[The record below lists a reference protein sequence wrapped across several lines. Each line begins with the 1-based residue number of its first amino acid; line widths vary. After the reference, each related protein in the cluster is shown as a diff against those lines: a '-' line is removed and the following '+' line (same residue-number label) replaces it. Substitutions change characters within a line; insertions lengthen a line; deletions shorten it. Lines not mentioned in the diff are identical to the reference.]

1 MRMAAQHLT
10 IALTRTVRAT
20 PPARRQSF
28 PLDAVTLDRSLDTP
42 LHRQL
47 YNGLR
52 RMIEE
57 RSLAAGSSL
66 PSSRLLAGDLG
77 IARNTV
83 ISAYEQ
89 LTTEGYV
96 VSKQGARPVVVDLP
110 TPPAL
115 SPAALNGETRHA
127 ISSRGKLMMEQ
138 PSQHGAPG
146 HLSFHPGMPDAENFP
161 FNTWSRLLARRAKA
175 ARYDLF
181 GTYNVT
187 GHPALREAIATYVKA
202 ARRVRCSPD
211 QIVVTTGAQ
220 AGLDLMARLLLDPG
234 ETAWVEEPGYYG
246 AQAAFVASGA
256 RLSPLFVDSQGWVL
270 DPPAGS
276 PPRVIYVTPSCHHP
290 LGATMRMEQRLRLL
304 EIAERLDAWIIED
317 DFDGEYRF
325 QGQPI
330 PAMQGTDHSDRV
342 IYCGTFAKILFPA
355 LRLGFM
361 VLPPSLQA
369 RIGQALSITGQ
380 FAPLLLQAA
389 LADFIDQGHM
399 SRHLRRMRR
408 IYAGRRQAF
417 RRLAGEYLGDWMTL
431 RSSEAGMQM
440 VGMMREGWDDRAVA
454 AAARRRGII
463 VSPLSIHYRHAAPQA
478 GLVMGYA
485 ATDEAAMPQG
495 FRILRAAF
503 REVGGG

>member
-1 MRMAAQHLT
+1 MHGRVIKT
-10 IALTRTVRAT
+10 
-20 PPARRQSF
+20 ARRQSF
-28 PLDAVTLDRSLDTP
+28 PLDALSLDRTLDTP

-52 RMIEE
+52 KMIEE
-57 RSLAAGSSL
+57 RSLAAGSAL
-66 PSSRLLAGDLG
+66 PSSRFLAEDLG

-89 LTTEGYV
+89 LATEGYL
-96 VSKQGARPVVVDLP
+96 VSRQGARPVIVDLP
-110 TPPAL
+110 TAPVVPTGI
-115 SPAALNGETRHA
+115 LNGARRHA
-127 ISSRGKLMMEQ
+127 ISERGKLMMEQ

-161 FNTWSRLLARRAKA
+161 FNTWSRLLAQRAKA

-187 GHPALREAIATYVKA
+187 GHPPLREAIATYVKA
-202 ARRVRCSPD
+202 ARRVRCTPE
-211 QIVVTTGAQ
+211 QIVITTGAQ
-220 AGLDLMARLLLDPG
+220 AGLDLLARILLDPG
-234 ETAWVEEPGYYG
+234 DLAWVEEPGYYG
-246 AQAAFVASGA
+246 AQAAFMASGA
-256 RLSPLFVDSQGWVL
+256 RLAPLFVDSQGWVL
-270 DPPAGS
+270 DPPAGN
-276 PPRVIYVTPSCHHP
+276 PPRVVYVTPSCHHP

-304 EIAERLDAWIIED
+304 EIADRFDSWIIED

-330 PAMQGTDHSDRV
+330 PAMQGADRSDRV
-342 IYCGTFAKILFPA
+342 IYCGSFAKILFPA

-361 VLPPSLQA
+361 VLPTALQA

-408 IYAGRRQAF
+408 IYAARRQAF
-417 RRLAGEYLGDWMTL
+417 RRLVDDYLGEWMTL
-431 RSSEAGMQM
+431 RTNEAGMQM
-440 VGMMREGWDDRAVA
+440 VGMMREGWDDKAVA

-463 VSPLSIHYRHAAPQA
+463 VSPLSIHYRHAAPMA

-495 FRILRAAF
+495 FRILREAF
-503 REVGGG
+503 REVGRS